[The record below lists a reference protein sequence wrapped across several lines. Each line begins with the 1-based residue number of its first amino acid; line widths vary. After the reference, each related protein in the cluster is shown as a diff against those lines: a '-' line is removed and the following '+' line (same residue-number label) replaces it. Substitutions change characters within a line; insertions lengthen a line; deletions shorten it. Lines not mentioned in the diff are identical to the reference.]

1 MSLKSARRGAIPTFI
16 AMDVLRLA
24 NERAAL
30 GEAILH
36 LELGQ
41 PSTPAPEGVRAAA
54 RRALAEEALGY
65 TETPGLPALR
75 RAIAAE
81 HERRYGAALD
91 PARVIITT
99 GASGGLMLAF
109 LAGFDVGDR
118 IALAS
123 PAYPAYRNMLTALGL
138 VPVEIPVGPAE
149 GHRLTVAGLRRCGER
164 IDGLIIASPANPTGT
179 MLAPAELA
187 AIGGYCADA
196 GIRLI
201 SDEIYHG
208 ITFGAAAATALAGND
223 QAVIVNSFSKYF
235 SMTGWRIG
243 WLVVPEDMLGAVE
256 RLAQSLFIAPP
267 SLAQHAALAAF
278 DCRDEL
284 EANIARYAANRAL
297 LLDEL
302 PKAGIERFAPADG
315 AFYLY
320 ADVSGLTN
328 DSRDL
333 CQRLLREIG
342 VACTPGVDFD
352 PAHGNTAIRLCFA
365 GSTATVAEAA
375 QRLRRWRR

>member
-1 MSLKSARRGAIPTFI
+1 MSLKSSRRGAVPPFI

-54 RRALAEEALGY
+54 RRALAENALGY

-149 GHRLTVAGLRRCGER
+149 GHRLTVAGLRRCGGR

-208 ITFGAAAATALAGND
+208 ITYGAAAATALAAND

-278 DCRDEL
+278 DGRDEL

-297 LLDEL
+297 LLEEL

-365 GSTATVAEAA
+365 GSTAAVAEAA
-375 QRLRRWRR
+375 QRLQRWRR